1 MTRPLQCARAPRAL
15 VLSLSLLAPAV
26 ARAQGIDSQA
36 ALAAQ
41 ALYDQAVAEMDAS
54 RYESACPRLEEVTRL
69 APTGLGAKLTLGEC
83 YERWGKLA
91 SAWSQYALVES
102 LAPRAGQPERGQRA
116 AEKAA
121 ALRPRLATLAIEVPE
136 EVRSIPGLAITRDSV
151 PVGAGQWS
159 APVPVDSGAHEIVA
173 RAAGRKPW
181 TQQIE
186 VADGNAGVAR
196 IPPLERD
203 AGSETESTRGA
214 RSEDVRGTGPESAP
228 ATDAPS
234 GASWRRPAS
243 FAALGLGAAGIA
255 AGAVLGGLALAK
267 NGESDEPGRCD
278 AQDRCDPT
286 GFKLRN
292 SARALGDGATVAL
305 IAGGALAAGG
315 LTLLL
320 TAPSSATSDVRAGG
334 KAASWS
340 ARAALLPGG
349 VAVQGSWW

>member
-1 MTRPLQCARAPRAL
+1 MTRPLQCARATRAL

-26 ARAQGIDSQA
+26 ARAQGVDSQA

-121 ALRPRLATLAIEVPE
+121 ALRPRLATLTIEVPE
-136 EVRSIPGLAITRDSV
+136 EVRSIPGLAITRDGV
-151 PVGAGQWS
+151 PVGAGQWA
-159 APVPVDSGAHEIVA
+159 APVPVDGGAHEIVA
-173 RAAGRKPW
+173 RAPGRKPW

-203 AGSETESTRGA
+203 ASPASMRSA
-214 RSEDVRGTGPESAP
+214 RSENVPGTGAKSER
-228 ATDAPS
+228 ATGAPS
-234 GASWRRPAS
+234 GAAPWRRPVS
-243 FAALGLGAAGIA
+243 FAALGLGAAGVA

-267 NGESDEPGRCD
+267 SGESDEPGRCD

-292 SARALGDGATVAL
+292 SARALGDGATVAF

-320 TAPSSATSDVRAGG
+320 TAPSSAGSEVRAGG
-334 KAASWS
+334 KAPSWS
-340 ARAALLPGG
+340 ALAALLPGG

>member
-1 MTRPLQCARAPRAL
+1 MTRPLQCARATGAL
-15 VLSLSLLAPAV
+15 VLSLSLLAPAA

-41 ALYDQAVAEMDAS
+41 ALYDQAVTEMDAS
-54 RYESACPRLEEVTRL
+54 RYDSACPRLEEVTRL

-136 EVRSIPGLAITRDSV
+136 EVRSIPGLAITRDGV
-151 PVGAGQWS
+151 PVGAGQW
-159 APVPVDSGAHEIVA
+159 ATPVPVDSGAHELVA
-173 RAAGRKPW
+173 RAPGRKPW
-181 TQQIE
+181 TRQIE
-186 VADGNAGVAR
+186 AVDGSAGVAR
-196 IPPLERD
+196 IPVLERD
-203 AGSETESTRGA
+203 AGPENEN
-214 RSEDVRGTGPESAP
+214 VRNASPEKVP
-228 ATDAPS
+228 ATE
-234 GASWRRPAS
+234 ASIEPTWRRPVS
-243 FAALGLGAAGIA
+243 FAAIGLGGAGIV

-267 NGESDEPGRCD
+267 NSESDEPGRCD
-278 AQDRCDPT
+278 AQDRCDPR
-286 GFKLRN
+286 GVQLRN
-292 SARALGDGATVAL
+292 SARTLGTGSTVAW

-320 TAPSSATSDVRAGG
+320 TAPSRVAPGERASAQARP
-334 KAASWS
+334 WS
-340 ARAALLPGG
+340 ARVALLPGS
-349 VAVQGSWW
+349 VAVQGAWR